1 VSGARAL
8 VTGATG
14 QDGSYLVEQLLDE
27 GVEVHALVRAH
38 EAPGGR
44 VPSSSPSV
52 HWHIG
57 DLTEGPAL
65 EGIVAEVEPTEIYN
79 LGGLSSVALS
89 WQEPALTAQVS
100 GVAVGHLLK
109 GAHDLQERSGRKVR
123 FVQASSAE
131 IFGRTSRVPQDET
144 TPLRPLTPYGAA
156 KAYAHHL
163 VGVYRARGLHACSCI
178 LYNHESPRRPDTFV
192 TRKITM
198 AAARIATGRQDEL
211 AMGNL
216 DARRDWGW
224 APDYVAAMVLAARD
238 DVARDYVIA
247 TGVSHSVRD
256 FVAAAFRAAG
266 ADDWER
272 HVTLDPR
279 VARPSDAPEL
289 VGDSSRAREVLGWSP
304 RVEFDEIVARMVH
317 HDLALIEN
325 EGSSLTAG
333 S

>member
-1 VSGARAL
+1 VSAVRAF

-14 QDGSYLVEQLLDE
+14 QDGSYLVEQLLAE
-27 GVEVHALVRAH
+27 GAEVHALVRSEESDAAGTH
-38 EAPGGR
+38 PL
-44 VPSSSPSV
+44 PPQV
-52 HWHIG
+52 HQHVG
-57 DLTEGPAL
+57 DLAVGSSLEAL
-65 EGIVAEVEPTEIYN
+65 VAEVQPSEIYN

-109 GAHDLQERSGRKVR
+109 AAYDLQESAGTSVH

-131 IFGRTSRVPQDET
+131 MFGRTSRVPQDET

-156 KAYAHHL
+156 KAYGHHL
-163 VGVYRARGLHACSCI
+163 VGVWRARGLHASSCI
-178 LYNHESPRRPDTFV
+178 LYNHESPRRPEAFV
-192 TRKITM
+192 TRKITVG
-198 AAARIATGRQDEL
+198 AARIARGLQDEL

-256 FVAAAFRAAG
+256 FVRAAFQAAG
-266 ADDWER
+266 VDDWEER
-272 HVTLDPR
+272 VTLDAR
-279 VARPSDAPEL
+279 FARPSDAPEL
-289 VGDSSRAREVLGWSP
+289 VGDSDRARKVLGWSP
-304 RVEFDEIVARMVH
+304 TVPFEQVVARMVQ
-317 HDLALIEN
+317 HDLELLD
-325 EGSSLTAG
+325 GTHP
-333 S
+333 

>member
-1 VSGARAL
+1 MSAVRAL
-8 VTGATG
+8 VTGASG
-14 QDGSYLVEQLLDE
+14 QDGSYLVERLLAE
-27 GVEVHALVRAH
+27 GAEVHALVRAAD
-38 EAPGGR
+38 EEQGPFVLPQA
-44 VPSSSPSV
+44 V
-52 HWHIG
+52 HRHVG
-57 DLTEGPAL
+57 DLGDGAGL
-65 EGIVAEVEPTEIYN
+65 ESVVAEVEPTEVYN

-109 GAHDLQERSGRKVR
+109 ASHDLQERTGRPVH

-131 IFGRTSRVPQDET
+131 MFGRTSRVPQDET

-178 LYNHESPRRPDTFV
+178 LYNHESPRRPEAFV
-192 TRKITM
+192 TRKITVG
-198 AAARIATGRQDEL
+198 AARIARGLQDEL

-224 APDYVAAMVLAARD
+224 APDYVAAMVLAQRD

-256 FVAAAFRAAG
+256 FVAVAFRAAG
-266 ADDWER
+266 IEDWER

-279 VARPSDAPEL
+279 FARPSDAPEL
-289 VGDSSRAREVLGWSP
+289 VGDSTRAREVLGWSP
-304 RVEFDEIVARMVH
+304 TVPFEEVVARMVD
-317 HDLALIEN
+317 HDLAL
-325 EGSSLTAG
+325 LDQP
-333 S
+333 

>member
-1 VSGARAL
+1 MTAVRAF

-14 QDGSYLVEQLLDE
+14 QDGSYLVEQLLAE
-27 GVEVHALVRAH
+27 GLEVHALVRPRTDGAGHGVPEAVHVH
-38 EAPGGR
+38 E
-44 VPSSSPSV
+44 
-52 HWHIG
+52 G
-57 DLTEGPAL
+57 DLTAGPRIEAL
-65 EGIVAEVEPTEIYN
+65 VSEIEPDEVYN

-89 WQEPALTAQVS
+89 WKEPTLTAQVS
-100 GVAVGHLLK
+100 GVSVGHMLK
-109 GAHDLQERSGRKVR
+109 ASHDLQERTGRPVH

-178 LYNHESPRRPDTFV
+178 LYNHESPRRPETFV
-192 TRKITM
+192 TRKIT
-198 AAARIATGRQDEL
+198 AGAARIAAGMQDEL

-224 APDYVAAMVLAARD
+224 APDYVAAMVLAQRD
-238 DVARDYVIA
+238 RVARDYVIA
-247 TGVSHSVRD
+247 TGISHSVRD

-266 ADDWER
+266 IEDWEQ

-279 VARPSDAPEL
+279 FARPSDAPML
-289 VGDSSRAREVLGWSP
+289 VGDSSRARHVLGWAPS
-304 RVEFDEIVARMVH
+304 VQFDEIVQRMVE
-317 HDLALIEN
+317 HDLALLD
-325 EGSSLTAG
+325 GS
-333 S
+333 